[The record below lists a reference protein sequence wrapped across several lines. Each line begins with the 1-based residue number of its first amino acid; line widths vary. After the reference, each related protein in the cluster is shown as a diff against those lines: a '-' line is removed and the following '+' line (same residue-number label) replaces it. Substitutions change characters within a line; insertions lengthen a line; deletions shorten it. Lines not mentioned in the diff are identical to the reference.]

1 MDTIKAVIIKNTC
14 RTLKLPLLVRY
25 IVFSF
30 ICLNRELKEN
40 LRAMFSP
47 LIPKLEI
54 LDVLTLFSIIPDFTV
69 MPF

>member
-1 MDTIKAVIIKNTC
+1 MSLTYTGDHSVTIT
-14 RTLKLPLLVRY
+14 T
-25 IVFSF
+25 
-30 ICLNRELKEN
+30 
-40 LRAMFSP
+40 MFSP